1 MSRFALRLKEL
12 RQMFGL
18 TQDEFA
24 KKMGISRSTV
34 GMYEKGN
41 REPDYDTLEAFADF
55 FNVDVDYLLGRSDKT
70 TIIPGMVYYTNPA
83 TARLAQEM
91 FEDPDL
97 RALHHMKRNMDPEK
111 FKAHMDMMKQ
121 LYKIE
126 HPEDDDDFSGS

>member
-1 MSRFALRLKEL
+1 MAVKDIIKKRRLEL
-12 RQMFGL
+12 HL
-18 TQDEFA
+18 TMKDVADRVGVSE
-24 KKMGISRSTV
+24 GTISRWESGDIANMRRDKIMALAKALQISPAV
-34 GMYEKGN
+34 IMEWDAPE
-41 REPDYDTLEAFADF
+41 EPTPE
-55 FNVDVDYLLGRSDKT
+55 
-70 TIIPGMVYYTNPA
+70 YYTNPA

>member
-1 MSRFALRLKEL
+1 MCLAKNIRYLRLKKHYSQEDIAEKL
-12 RQMFGL
+12 GYKSYTTIQ
-18 TQDEFA
+18 
-24 KKMGISRSTV
+24 KSGISEPPV
-34 GMYEKGN
+34 GKLRALSSLFGVDINDITSKDIEECE
-41 REPDYDTLEAFADF
+41 RE
-55 FNVDVDYLLGRSDKT
+55 GIS
-70 TIIPGMVYYTNPA
+70 IYYTNPA

-111 FKAHMDMMKQ
+111 FRAHMNMMKQ